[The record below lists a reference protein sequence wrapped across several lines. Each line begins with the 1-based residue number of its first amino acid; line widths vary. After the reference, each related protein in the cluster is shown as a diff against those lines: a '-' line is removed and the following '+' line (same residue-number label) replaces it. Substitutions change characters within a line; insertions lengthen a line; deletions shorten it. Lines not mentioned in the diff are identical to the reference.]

1 MCRGPPACDD
11 RSVTTVH
18 PSAAPARPVPSAPPK
33 LCRASTQRIAGGV
46 ARGLS
51 EHLGVEVLLLRVGF
65 VALSAFAGLG
75 LALYAAFWIFVPQ
88 GPGAGNAGA
97 PARDR
102 GRGRGRHQALAL
114 IVALI
119 VGTMLTGVG
128 GSTDGRSPGD
138 WIWPLVMAGP
148 GVLLLW
154 RQADEAQRQRWFSLD
169 GRSRVEIVLRTFVG
183 AALVL
188 SGLVFFSLGR
198 GGLGDALAAMRG
210 AGLLLVGLLV
220 IFGPYLL
227 RQTRELGAERTARIR
242 AQERAEVAAHVHDS
256 VLHTLTLIQR
266 HVEDPREVA
275 RLARAQEREL
285 RAWLYRPDGE
295 EPDRTFAV
303 ALGET
308 AAEVEDAHGV
318 SIEVVCVGD
327 CPVDESLA
335 ALVAA
340 AREAMVNAAKY
351 AGGAAISVFGEV
363 DEDVVTVFVRDRGP
377 GFDPDAVPADRLGVR
392 ESVFGRMRRN
402 GGSASIRSEAGEG
415 TEVELEMRRADAGR
429 ATVGRT
435 NA

>member
-1 MCRGPPACDD
+1 VTID
-11 RSVTTVH
+11 RVTTAS
-18 PSAAPARPVPSAPPK
+18 PSAAPVRPASPAPTPR
-33 LCRASTQRIAGGV
+33 LRRASTQRFAGGV

-51 EHLGVEVLLLRVGF
+51 EHFGVEVLLLRVGF

-75 LALYAAFWIFVPQ
+75 LALYAAFWVFVPQ
-88 GPGAGNAGA
+88 GPDTGTAGV
-97 PARDR
+97 PAR
-102 GRGRGRHQALAL
+102 GRRRERHQALGL

-119 VGTMLTGVG
+119 AGTMLTGVG
-128 GSTDGRSPGD
+128 GGTDGRSAGD
-138 WIWPLVMAGP
+138 WIWPLVVAGP

-154 RQADEAQRQRWFSLD
+154 RQADEAQRHRWFSLD
-169 GRSRVEIVLRTFVG
+169 GRSRVAIALRTFVG

-227 RQTRELGAERTARIR
+227 RQTRELGAERRARIR

-266 HVEDPREVA
+266 HVEDPREVT

-295 EPDRTFAV
+295 EPDRTFSV

-327 CPVDESLA
+327 CPVDEGLA

-351 AGGAAISVFGEV
+351 AGGAAISVFGEA
-363 DEDVVTVFVRDRGP
+363 DEDLVTVFVRDRGP

-402 GGSASIRSEAGEG
+402 GGTASIRSDAGEG

-435 NA
+435 NT